1 MIIIMMIQGT
11 NPRDPSLNKIMDRIR
26 LVSRDIRTT
35 FYQILRVNNSEDD
48 KMANAAIGAK
58 LGSLSID
65 GVSALTP
72 LY

>member
-1 MIIIMMIQGT
+1 MMIQGT
-11 NPRDPSLNKIMDRIR
+11 NPRDPSLKQIMDRIR

-35 FYQILRVNNSEDD
+35 FYHILRENNSEAD

-58 LGSLSID
+58 PGALSID
-65 GVSALTP
+65 GVSTLVP